1 MKRSLDNKVVFY
13 VVLVVAILNV
23 VAYVSMNDWKSFFV
37 FVSAGL
43 GMMLFNQNKTM
54 ALFVAILVSAITR
67 TALVEGYE
75 SKETPVKSEKSESQ
89 VKSEPKPS
97 ETKQVQ
103 TKEPD
108 KKKITGASLSQL
120 QDMLNGSNLEGLA
133 QHTNH
138 LAHSQQKLTEMAT
151 DLAPMM
157 KQATDMINK
166 LPEGFLESAMKNF
179 NKQNR

>member
-67 TALVEGYE
+67 TAFVEGYE
-75 SKETPVKSEKSESQ
+75 SKETPEKTKTI
-89 VKSEPKPS
+89 VAEPKPS

-103 TKEPD
+103 TKEEE

-120 QDMLNGSNLEGLA
+120 QDMLSGSNLEGLA

-138 LAHSQQKLTEMAT
+138 LAHSQKKLTDMAA